1 MRKLAVLHFS
11 PIERYPPV
19 INWLNFLADTF
30 LADPKNAVAAPSGF
44 GVRVFSLR
52 AGNDVKPFAA
62 PAANIRI
69 TRPGRA
75 GKKGIFAY
83 LNYGLFHVR
92 TLLQLIK
99 WRPDTVLYY
108 ETLSSFPAIFYKKFI
123 NRRAS
128 LFIHYHEYA
137 SPKEYREGMVLARWF
152 HRLEK
157 KIYPL
162 AAGISHTNTER
173 TALFKNDL
181 EGIALPSL
189 YVLPN
194 YPPASWRSA
203 GRKRELAAGAGAA
216 KIKIIYVGAISLDT
230 MYTKELAQWVS
241 QQGGRVL
248 WDIYSDN
255 FTPEARTFLESFDK
269 NLIRFRKG
277 VNYDTLPGILPAYD
291 IGVILYNGHIPNYI
305 YNAPNKLFEYMAC
318 GLDIWFPDVML
329 GCYPFKTTGTYPKTI
344 AVDFSDLSHFDL
356 PAALDHTGLRHNPSV
371 YYAEDVLPELLFKM
385 NNANYK

>member
-19 INWLNFLADTF
+19 INWLNFLAD
-30 LADPKNAVAAPSGF
+30 PKNASF
-44 GVRVFSLR
+44 RGVRVFTLR
-52 AGNDVKPFAA
+52 AGNAVKPFPS
-62 PAANIRI
+62 PALNIRI
-69 TRPGRA
+69 VRPGKA
-75 GKKGIFAY
+75 GKKGLFAY
-83 LNYGLFHVR
+83 LNYGLFHVC
-92 TLLQLIK
+92 TLLQLII

-108 ETLSSFPAIFYKKFI
+108 ETLSSFSALFYKKFI
-123 NRRAS
+123 NRRSS

-137 SPKEYREGMVLARWF
+137 SPKEYREGMVMARWF

-157 KIYPL
+157 KVYPQ
-162 AAGISHTNTER
+162 AAGISHTNAER
-173 TALFKNDL
+173 IALFKNDL
-181 EGIALPSL
+181 EGILLPSL

-203 GRKRELAAGAGAA
+203 GRERKPGAGAGPGPA

-230 MYTKELAQWVS
+230 MYTKELAQWVV
-241 QQGGRVL
+241 QQGGKVV

-255 FTPEARTFLESFDK
+255 FTEEARTYLESFDK
-269 NLIRFRKG
+269 NLIRFRRG
-277 VNYDTLPGILPAYD
+277 VEYDTLPGILPAYD

-329 GCYPFKTTGTYPKTI
+329 GCYPFITTGIYPKTI
-344 AVDFSDLSHFDL
+344 AVDFSHLSDWDFA
-356 PAALDHTGLRHNPSV
+356 AALDHTGLKYAPSA
-371 YYAEDVLPELLFKM
+371 YYAEDVLPELLQKM
-385 NNANYK
+385 NKPDHK

>member
-19 INWLNFLADTF
+19 LNWLNFLAD
-30 LADPKNAVAAPSGF
+30 PKTTGF
-44 GVRVFSLR
+44 GVRVFTLR
-52 AGNDVKPFAA
+52 AGNGVRPFIA

-69 TRPGRA
+69 SRPGSA

-83 LNYGLFHVR
+83 LNYGLFHAG

-108 ETLSSFPAIFYKKFI
+108 ETLSSFPALFYKKFI

-157 KIYPL
+157 KVYPL
-162 AAGISHTNTER
+162 AAGISHTNAER
-173 TALFKNDL
+173 IALFKNDL
-181 EGIALPSL
+181 EGIMLPSL

-203 GRKRELAAGAGAA
+203 GRERKLDAGAGAA

-230 MYTKELAQWVS
+230 MYTKELAQWVA
-241 QQGGRVL
+241 QQEGRVL

-255 FTPEARTFLESFDK
+255 FTPEARTYLESFDK
-269 NLIRFRKG
+269 NLIHFRKG
-277 VNYDTLPGILPAYD
+277 VDYDTLPGILPAYD

-329 GCYPFKTTGTYPKTI
+329 GCYPFVTTGTYPKTI
-344 AVDFSDLSHFDL
+344 AVDFSRLSHWDL
-356 PAALDHTGLRHNPSV
+356 PGALDHTGLQYAPSAH
-371 YYAEDVLPELLFKM
+371 YAEDVLPDLLQKM
-385 NNANYK
+385 SKANYK

>member
-1 MRKLAVLHFS
+1 MRKLAILHFS

-19 INWLNFLADTF
+19 INWLNFLAD
-30 LADPKNAVAAPSGF
+30 PKNAIAPPSGF
-44 GVRVFSLR
+44 GVRVFTLR
-52 AGNDVKPFAA
+52 AGHDVKPFAP
-62 PAANIRI
+62 PAANIQI
-69 TRPGRA
+69 ARPGKA
-75 GKKGIFAY
+75 GMKGIFAY
-83 LNYGLFHVR
+83 LNYGIFHFR

-99 WRPDTVLYY
+99 WRPDAVLYY
-108 ETLSSFPAIFYKKFI
+108 ETLSSFPALFYKKFI

-157 KIYPL
+157 KVYPR
-162 AAGISHTNTER
+162 AAGISHTNAER
-173 TALFKNDL
+173 IALFKNDL
-181 EGIALPSL
+181 EGVILPPL

-194 YPPASWRSA
+194 YPPASWRVA
-203 GRKRELAAGAGAA
+203 GRERKFTTGSA
-216 KIKIIYVGAISLDT
+216 KIEIKIIYVGAISLDT
-230 MYTKELAQWVS
+230 MYTKELAQWVV
-241 QQGGRVL
+241 QQNGKVI

-255 FTPEARTFLESFDK
+255 FSPEARTFLESFDK

-277 VNYDTLPGILPAYD
+277 VDYDTLPGILPAYD

-329 GCYPFKTTGTYPKTI
+329 GCYPFITAGTYPKTI
-344 AVDFSDLSHFDL
+344 AVDFSHLSDLDF
-356 PAALDHTGLRHNPSV
+356 PVALDHTGLRYNPSA
-371 YYAEDVLPELLFKM
+371 YYADDVLPELLQKM
-385 NNANYK
+385 NKANYK